1 MRLGDRWRVVIEKK
15 HREKLNMQGK
25 QAIHHEVKREQEDTS
40 ALPQEA
46 ITK

>member
-1 MRLGDRWRVVIEKK
+1 MKLGDRWRVVIEKN
-15 HREKLNMQGK
+15 HREELKRREAAVARQQVAFEQGT
-25 QAIHHEVKREQEDTS
+25 AT